1 MQQRQC
7 ISLPCQVIRALTIV
21 SQSTMPKQFSR
32 SLAQLSTLSI
42 LTMALMA
49 SGAEMASAGP
59 NSNNRT
65 GVYPT
70 EPKGDAIDSYTDH
83 FFYAANPELN
93 KRKLRSDDTAYAQE
107 WQALRE
113 AIAPL
118 VKTNREACGRSVG
131 SADLYWEFDLS
142 APQNAS
148 SYDYLADA
156 IFYHRNPDLAGQKL
170 RPNTAAAREWSAIRS
185 KMFIYVCGL

>member
-1 MQQRQC
+1 VERLHKFA
-7 ISLPCQVIRALTIV
+7 IPSDTSPYNS
-21 SQSTMPKQFSR
+21 SQSIMPKKLAR
-32 SLAQLSTLSI
+32 SIAQLSTLSI
-42 LTMALMA
+42 LTVALIA
-49 SGAEMASAGP
+49 SGAQMASAGP

-93 KRKLRSDDTAYAQE
+93 KRKLRSGDTAYAQE

-113 AIAPL
+113 AIVPL
-118 VKTNREACGRSVG
+118 VKTNREACGRNG
-131 SADLYWEFDLS
+131 DSAGLYWEFDLS

-156 IFYHRNPDLAGQKL
+156 IFYHRNPDMTGQKL

-185 KMFIYVCGL
+185 KMFISTCGI

>member
-1 MQQRQC
+1 MHKFAMPSDT
-7 ISLPCQVIRALTIV
+7 SLYNS
-21 SQSTMPKQFSR
+21 SQSTMPKKLSR
-32 SLAQLSTLSI
+32 SIAQLSTLSI
-42 LTMALMA
+42 LTVALIA
-49 SGAEMASAGP
+49 SGAQMASAGP

-113 AIAPL
+113 AIVPL
-118 VKTNREACGRSVG
+118 VKTNREACRMGGRSETP
-131 SADLYWEFDLS
+131 YWEFDLYS
-142 APQNAS
+142 PQDTS

-156 IFYHRNPDLAGQKL
+156 IFYHRNPDMAGQKL
-170 RPNTAAAREWSAIRS
+170 RPNTAAAREWSVIRS
-185 KMFIYVCGL
+185 KMFIYVCGM